1 MGNCI
6 KVVKNNN
13 IKNNKNIEN
22 YNENSALLP
31 NIENLKKISNKEI
44 CAICEKRSKILIE
57 IKDKRF
63 PNLSNMV
70 YCVKC
75 KTNLGY

>member
-1 MGNCI
+1 MGNCL

-13 IKNNKNIEN
+13 IENNKNIEN
-22 YNENSALLP
+22 NNESSALLP

-44 CAICEKRSKILIE
+44 CAICEKRSKNLIE
-57 IKDKRF
+57 IKDTRF